1 MEEMQSLFKV
11 YSVQMFTKDPY
22 GKFPS
27 STYTVCYT
35 TIALIDDSG
44 DFFFN
49 FVHWK
54 HLEGWILYMYFL
66 KEMIVFNRHM
76 RWRLKQYCCCRGTI
90 L

>member
-35 TIALIDDSG
+35 TIALIDEFG

-49 FVHWK
+49 FVH
-54 HLEGWILYMYFL
+54 
-66 KEMIVFNRHM
+66 
-76 RWRLKQYCCCRGTI
+76 
-90 L
+90 

>member
-27 STYTVCYT
+27 STYTVCYI
-35 TIALIDDSG
+35 TIALIDDFG
-44 DFFFN
+44 EFFFH

-54 HLEGWILYMYFL
+54 HLEGRILYVYFFKRDDCFQQTHEGKVKAVL
-66 KEMIVFNRHM
+66 
-76 RWRLKQYCCCRGTI
+76 L